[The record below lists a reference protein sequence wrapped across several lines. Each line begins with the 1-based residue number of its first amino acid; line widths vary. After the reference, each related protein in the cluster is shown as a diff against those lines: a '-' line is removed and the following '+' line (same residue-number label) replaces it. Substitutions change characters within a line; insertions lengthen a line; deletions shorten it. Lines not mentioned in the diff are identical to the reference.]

1 MKKIQILLLAIP
13 LSILGC
19 KDNPKNND
27 EVQVNENPEEVVD
40 GQTSANSTGWE
51 GTYKGLVPCASCPG
65 ILTTVKLNNDKT
77 FEKSDFYLESKD
89 GYFKENG
96 SFSFTED
103 GGKITMISSKDK
115 DTVVYTFDENQ
126 SNILNQEE
134 KEIASELADKY
145 VLTKLSDA
153 DVDFSNNP
161 VKGFLTIGHEVSSF
175 EPIGSSKVYWVNDSK
190 DGSLAKLYKEKTK
203 NQEKPYTP
211 LMAELVLKNSTAAKE
226 GFAQEYDGLVDVVE
240 VKSVEIITTE
250 NYSSK

>member
-1 MKKIQILLLAIP
+1 MKKIHILFLAIP

-27 EVQVNENPEEVVD
+27 QEQVNENSEEVLD
-40 GQTSANSTGWE
+40 EKNLENSSSWE
-51 GTYKGLVPCASCPG
+51 GTYKGLLPCASCPG

-77 FEKSDFYLESKD
+77 FEKSDFYLDSKD
-89 GYFKENG
+89 GYFKEKG
-96 SFSFTED
+96 SFSFTEND
-103 GGKITMISSKDK
+103 GKITMISSK

-153 DVDFSNNP
+153 DVKFSNNP

-175 EPIGSSKVYWVNDSK
+175 QPIGSSKVYWVNDSN
-190 DGSLAKLYKEKTK
+190 DGKLAKLYNEKTK
-203 NQEKPYTP
+203 SQEKPYTP
-211 LMAELVLKNSTAAKE
+211 LMAELVLKNSTSEKE
-226 GFAQEYDGLVDVVE
+226 GFADEYDGLVDVVE
-240 VKSVEIITTE
+240 VKSVEVITTE
-250 NYSSK
+250 NYSAN